1 MVHGRPSKACTC
13 GVPGFSRKN
22 RLIDDIC
29 IWGRASGLNEYEWR
43 GRCPTSSCGLVT
55 TGELIIQP
63 QLTRFTPLIRF
74 LRGEEAVGGWEGAGR
89 TQESWGVTEKSALI
103 GGGGG

>member
-1 MVHGRPSKACTC
+1 MADQARR
-13 GVPGFSRKN
+13 VPVAFPASPCKN

-55 TGELIIQP
+55 TGELIILP

-103 GGGGG
+103 GGGAG